1 MVCLA
6 LGWNPQNSYIL
17 LLLIQ
22 VACCGLFCIRLKS
35 PEQLHFVASY
45 SSGVLW
51 FALHQVEIPRTVTFC
66 CFLFKLH
73 VVVCLALGWNP
84 QNSYILLLLI
94 QVASCGL
101 FCIRLKS
108 QEQLDFVASY
118 SSGVLW
124 LALHQVEIPRT
135 VTFICLLFKWRVVVC
150 LALGWKPQK
159 SFILLLLIQVA
170 SCGLF
175 CIRLKSPEQ
184 LHFVASYSSGVL
196 WLALHQVEI
205 PRTVTFSCL
214 LFKWRVVV
222 CLALGWKTQNSF
234 ILLLLIQ
241 VACCGLFCIRLKSP
255 EQLHFVASYS
265 SCMLWF
271 ALH

>member
-17 LLLIQ
+17 LLI
-22 VACCGLFCIRLKS
+22 
-35 PEQLHFVASY
+35 
-45 SSGVLW
+45 
-51 FALHQVEIPRTVTFC
+51 
-66 CFLFKLH
+66 
-73 VVVCLALGWNP
+73 
-84 QNSYILLLLI
+84 
-94 QVASCGL
+94 
-101 FCIRLKS
+101 
-108 QEQLDFVASY
+108 
-118 SSGVLW
+118 
-124 LALHQVEIPRT
+124 
-135 VTFICLLFKWRVVVC
+135 
-150 LALGWKPQK
+150 
-159 SFILLLLIQVA
+159 IQVA

-222 CLALGWKTQNSF
+222 CLALGWNPQNSY

-241 VACCGLFCIRLKSP
+241 VACCGLSCIWNPQNSYILLLLIQVASCGLFCIRLKSP

-265 SCMLWF
+265 SGVLWF
-271 ALH
+271 ALHQVEIPRTVTFCCFLFKWRVVVCFPLGWNPQNSYILVLRIQVACCGLSCIRLKSQEQLHFVASHSNGVLRFVLH

>member
-1 MVCLA
+1 MVCFA

-35 PEQLHFVASY
+35 PEQLHLLLVA
-45 SSGVLW
+45 
-51 FALHQVEIPRTVTFC
+51 
-66 CFLFKLH
+66 

-84 QNSYILLLLI
+84 QNSYILLL
-94 QVASCGL
+94 VA
-101 FCIRLKS
+101 
-108 QEQLDFVASY
+108 
-118 SSGVLW
+118 
-124 LALHQVEIPRT
+124 
-135 VTFICLLFKWRVVVC
+135 
-150 LALGWKPQK
+150 
-159 SFILLLLIQVA
+159 
-170 SCGLF
+170 CGLF

-222 CLALGWKTQNSF
+222 CLALGWNPQNSY

-255 EQLHFVASYS
+255 EQLHLGASYS
-265 SCMLWF
+265 SGVLWF
-271 ALH
+271 VLH